1 MTKFVEKK
9 YFSAKIKNI
18 TESTAMTETKSSA
31 QDIENLLKQGLE
43 AKNDR
48 GQTALL
54 LACESGNFE
63 KARELISKGANVN
76 TRDNNGKSAITIA
89 CESGQTDFVIYLL
102 SNGAEASVLVNSTL
116 LTREFLKEHPE
127 LVKFM
132 TGGDH
137 SAETFSAAPAF
148 LFSSQAADFKAV
160 SEYLANGGNA
170 DAINA
175 AGQTALM
182 LTAAN
187 DDAKCVELLIGNGAN
202 VNLRDNAGRTALM
215 YAMQKGCDKA
225 GELLLKN
232 KANPNLQDKEG
243 KTALM
248 FAAEQ
253 GKLTSTE
260 MLVKYEADLT
270 LTDKNGQNAL
280 MIAAAEGQTDIV
292 RFLAEDCREE
302 KAKDVAN
309 RQQDTPGNNKQ
320 HPAYAVKKAVDL
332 NARDNDGNTA
342 LMLAARNGHAE
353 TFQILARQ
361 KSVDFTLTNRAGQ
374 NIVDIIEAS
383 NDNRLKKLL
392 EENEAIKRQMTEK
405 KQATVLKVEQ
415 HLCKIRQNLGIQ
427 KNQPDCPAEENRRQP
442 ADNRLNFRTN
452 GVESG
457 DRQTTR

>member
-1 MTKFVEKK
+1 
-9 YFSAKIKNI
+9 
-18 TESTAMTETKSSA
+18 MTETKSSA

-43 AKNDR
+43 ANDR

-309 RQQDTPGNNKQ
+309 RQQDTPGNNKP